1 MTTSGSAHVPGA
13 NWPYDGDAAWITT
26 EETAALDP
34 WCDNLKSPGTSRSS
48 SSSSSSSGPERE
60 REREPE
66 PEPEPEPDRE
76 AEQTTIP
83 TRDGLSAAPWT
94 TPEEAAV
101 LDPWGD
107 RPGGAVA

>member
-34 WCDNLKSPGTSRSS
+34 WCDNPKSPGTSRSS
-48 SSSSSSSGPERE
+48 SSSGPERE
-60 REREPE
+60 R
-66 PEPEPEPDRE
+66 EPEPEPDRE